1 MTYIKTFLP
10 DIKDLKEMYEHNP
23 ERVVDMYDR
32 YEVLQGSVESVSF
45 VKKILNR

>member
-10 DIKDLKEMYEHNP
+10 DIKDLEEMYKHNP
-23 ERVVDMYDR
+23 ERVVNMYDR
-32 YEVLQGSVESVSF
+32 YEILQGSVESVSF